1 MRSDEVSVSFRR
13 KRGDETFYTGGTL
26 MLQQAGIS
34 SDLMIIILFVLWL
47 ILFILVI
54 VLLVK
59 YNGIKASYNMFMKG
73 SDGESLENQIGALF
87 NDIAV
92 LKLSSEKN
100 RNDIRR
106 IIENLK
112 DTYQRVGIVKYD
124 AFKEMGGKLSFSI
137 ALLNDNKTGFILNSV
152 HSSDGCYVYTKEI
165 INGECAISLGE
176 EEKKALMLALQDDSI
191 IFE

>member
-1 MRSDEVSVSFRR
+1 
-13 KRGDETFYTGGTL
+13 
-26 MLQQAGIS
+26 MLSAIGIS
-34 SDLMIIILFVLWL
+34 VDLLIIILFVLVLISL
-47 ILFILVI
+47 ILLI

-59 YNGIKASYNMFMKG
+59 YNSIKTSYNMFMKG
-73 SDGESLENQIGALF
+73 SDGESLENQIGSLF

-100 RNDIRR
+100 RNDIRK

>member
-1 MRSDEVSVSFRR
+1 MNS
-13 KRGDETFYTGGTL
+13 K
-26 MLQQAGIS
+26 
-34 SDLMIIILFVLWL
+34 LFNALGVNADPGVLFL
-47 ILFILVI
+47 ICFILII
-54 VLLVK
+54 VLLFVVLITLAK
-59 YNGIKASYNMFMKG
+59 YSRLKTSYEAFMSGRNAKSMEIEIKELFDTIDSMKG
-73 SDGESLENQIGALF
+73 LCI
-87 NDIAV
+87 
-92 LKLSSEKN
+92 KN
-100 RNDIRR
+100 RNDIKK
-106 IIENLK
+106 IIEELK

>member
-1 MRSDEVSVSFRR
+1 MLAQIGIDSDILV
-13 KRGDETFYTGGTL
+13 
-26 MLQQAGIS
+26 
-34 SDLMIIILFVLWL
+34 IILFVLWIVSFV
-47 ILFILVI
+47 ILL
-54 VLLVK
+54 VLLVR
-59 YNGIKASYNMFMKG
+59 YNAIKASYTMFMKG
-73 SDGESLENQIGALF
+73 SDGESLEEQIGSLF

-100 RNDIRR
+100 RNDIRK
-106 IIENLK
+106 IIENLR